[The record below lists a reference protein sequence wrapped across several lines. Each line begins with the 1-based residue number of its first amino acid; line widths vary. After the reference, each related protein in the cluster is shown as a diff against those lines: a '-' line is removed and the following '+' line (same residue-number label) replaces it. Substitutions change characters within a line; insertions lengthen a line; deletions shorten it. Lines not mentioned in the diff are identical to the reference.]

1 MDYYGTAVNL
11 QRSKMILT
19 CTPYRQDR
27 NLGRAY
33 NEAFEKMN
41 EEDWLIITDYDVLLL
56 LPDQISHIHEY
67 IYQFTGA
74 DMFVCWSNRTYH
86 SNAQLYGGPVPTPEM
101 VSKDDYIVNHIKT
114 AKYCYKDLYKVTEV
128 KQNVSGFLMA
138 IPKRTW
144 NEIKFTEDLKCLGV
158 DTLFSQRMLNA
169 GKKILRMDGIF
180 VFHTYRI
187 DKDIRDK
194 AHLL

>member
-1 MDYYGTAVNL
+1 
-11 QRSKMILT
+11 MILT

-33 NEAFEKMN
+33 NEAFELIQDD
-41 EEDWLIITDYDVLLL
+41 DWLIITDYDVLLL

-67 IYQFTGA
+67 ISRYPDVG
-74 DMFVCWSNRTYH
+74 MFVCWGNRTYH
-86 SNAQLYGGPVPTPEM
+86 SNAQLFGGPVPIPER
-101 VSKDDYIVNHIKT
+101 VSKDDYIINQIQK
-114 AKYCYKDLYKVTEV
+114 AKECYKDLYKVTEV
-128 KQNVSGFLMA
+128 KQNISGFLMA

-158 DTLFSQRMLNA
+158 DTLFSQKMLQA
-169 GKKILRMDGIF
+169 GKKIYRMDGIYIW
-180 VFHTYRI
+180 HSYRI
-187 DKDIRDK
+187 DKSITDK

>member
-1 MDYYGTAVNL
+1 
-11 QRSKMILT
+11 MILT

-27 NLGRAY
+27 NLGLAY
-33 NEAFEKMN
+33 NQAFGLIQD
-41 EEDWLIITDYDVLLL
+41 EDWLIITDYDVLLL

-67 IYQFTGA
+67 INRYPEAG
-74 DMFVCWSNRTYH
+74 MFVCWGNRTYH
-86 SNAQLYGGPVPTPEM
+86 SNAQLYGGPVPTPEQ
-101 VSKDDYIVNHIKT
+101 VNKDDYIIRNIEI
-114 AKYCYKDLYKVTEV
+114 AKKCYANLYKVTEV
-128 KQNVSGFLMA
+128 KQNISGFLMA

-187 DKDIRDK
+187 EKNIRDK
-194 AHLL
+194 THLL